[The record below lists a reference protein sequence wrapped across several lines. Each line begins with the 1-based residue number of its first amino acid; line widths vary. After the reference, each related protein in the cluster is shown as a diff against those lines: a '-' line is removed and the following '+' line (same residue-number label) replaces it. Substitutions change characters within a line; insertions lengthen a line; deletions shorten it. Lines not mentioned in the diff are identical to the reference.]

1 MFLFVNKKVFIF
13 TLENM
18 LTNNDNI
25 YKGVIQ
31 MLGEK
36 LKEYRK
42 RKGWNQEDLAKY
54 SGYSRSS
61 IINWETG
68 KRAPRT
74 VDIEKLAQ
82 ILGISTYDLLDEK
95 PATQYENEP
104 IRLQTIREQD
114 KAGYAY
120 WGGVLD
126 KAQRVAKD
134 KDMQEISIILPILKL
149 AYETLISVLDTKH
162 EVEETSL
169 PNLSAY
175 NGDHSSYM
183 GNSLTVGAIV

>member
-1 MFLFVNKKVFIF
+1 
-13 TLENM
+13 M
-18 LTNNDNI
+18 LC
-25 YKGVIQ
+25 
-31 MLGEK
+31 EK

-42 RKGWNQEDLAKY
+42 RKGWNQEELAKQ

-82 ILGISTYDLLDEK
+82 TLGVSPYDLMGGKSDL
-95 PATQYENEP
+95 PYEDEP
-104 IRLQTIREQD
+104 IRLQTISGQNEE
-114 KAGYAY
+114 GYAY

-126 KAQRVAKD
+126 KAQKVARGRN
-134 KDMQEISIILPILKL
+134 MQEISIVLPILKL
-149 AYETLISVLDTKH
+149 AYETLISVRDTKH

-175 NGDHSSYM
+175 NGDNSSYM
-183 GNSLTVGAIV
+183 GNSLTVGAPA